1 MNSDN
6 RFDFGLCIDIACNEA
21 NPLDPGICRVCQR
34 SGLPIL
40 PLRAAYAPEPW
51 YTQALPLNRGSEVK
65 AVRMRLEQPR
75 ILRQGFLYVMLD
87 GREWQAYKITPEGM
101 LRQFPPYQVPREEPR
116 PLPESCITADHDIPG
131 SFLNIDTNKY
141 STAWLAIANDPWPE
155 SVLNGYLRGG
165 VVDGMALEDRFYK
178 LDLKTARNDPA
189 SVGIAMTEADLQMH
203 QVLEYAQPMAG
214 DFHSVHGFYPRNNRL
229 RALAGHVRTVTQEY
243 KLAKGVLALVLPDPV
258 GVVQELNAQ
267 RLFRYQ
273 AMQEWCSESQRRFE
287 HFTSL
292 ALLGIRQLNVS
303 RAEARAIKEA
313 REAVEENLAY
323 HSRPQFYMAPL
334 PVLDLE
340 KEKARRTAEAM
351 TDARERLD
359 ERYDEKAR
367 QDFEDRYNK
376 TLAAWQRIVDD
387 VAEPYASQHGG
398 AAFQL
403 AARHDYSITSS
414 DSTEAFIRML
424 AMCQAGGPTERIA
437 DGVSGA
443 TQSLWKQQ
451 LENPGSL
458 LYRAL
463 LTEGRKPLQQFA
475 HDLAGDEQTRVFHG
489 GKTLIGAME
498 GDKALGVSTKAAVS
512 LLLGAAATASNALGE
527 QLSGQAR
534 ALLTHLHQEAW
545 LHYHGVELTR
555 ITVSLKVGEYLT
567 LLNEALYEGTER
579 YIAQLD
585 KQFRKPAERKVRA
598 MLLSNYFAPA
608 LASNHAKLIDI
619 VVWTKENTEDLKA
632 RLEKLRVG
640 LGDGVDNALR
650 SVSIDSSA
658 LKGGMQDFARHLS
671 VNAEAAR
678 LLAGDAMRNMRNTV
692 TLDGTGG
699 VNLGLA
705 LGSLYFQQDALRRS
719 YQNMLK
725 TIGDE
730 HDEAVAAVMS
740 ASVGVMG
747 ASVEIVGGTLQLL
760 RPDLKVLVTSAG
772 RVQPVGLGSR
782 ILQFGGAIVSV
793 ASVMEGLQYALAAG
807 RTHRAGDEMA
817 SFAYA
822 GAAGLAA
829 ASAIAGV
836 WGSVGATT
844 VLLTPLA
851 IAVLLGFAMYG
862 LAVWAKGL
870 ESQPL
875 ELWARY
881 SLWGLPEEHR
891 RWTDSHDM
899 DSAIGA
905 LNAALLGL
913 SAQLDV
919 TYRMQTRG
927 KEILGPG
934 GTMDYKIVLPGYGPK
949 VSRYEWALWAYR
961 QREIPGQVIAA
972 GRTGGTN
979 GPNPSPVSWKQP
991 GYEPETTAPLI
1002 HHDTEARTLEIRGAI
1017 AFSGIL
1023 DFHALELEVSY
1034 WPDTSDESGV
1044 ARLIVKEDKIDGRQ
1058 GWGFI

>member
-101 LRQFPPYQVPREEPR
+101 LRQFPPYQMPREEPR

-131 SFLNIDTNKY
+131 AFLNIDTNKY

-313 REAVEENLAY
+313 KEAVEENLAY

-463 LTEGRKPLQQFA
+463 LTEDRKPLQQFA

-678 LLAGDAMRNMRNTV
+678 LLAGDAMRNMRNMRNTV

-760 RPDLKVLVTSAG
+760 RPDLEVLITSAG

-807 RTHRAGDEMA
+807 RAERIGDKMA
-817 SFAYA
+817 RNAYA
-822 GAAGLAA
+822 IAALGGMFSAGFGVVGSIGAA
-829 ASAIAGV
+829 S
-836 WGSVGATT
+836 
-844 VLLTPLA
+844 VLLLPLA
-851 IAVLLGFAMYG
+851 VAVLLGFATYG
-862 LAVWAKGL
+862 FAVWAKRL

-881 SLWGLPEEHR
+881 SLWGLPDEHR
-891 RWTDSHDM
+891 RWKDSHDM
-899 DSAIGA
+899 DTAIGA

-913 SAQLDV
+913 AADLDV
-919 TYRMQTRG
+919 THRADRQGSKVVGVAGNIEYT
-927 KEILGPG
+927 L
-934 GTMDYKIVLPGYGPK
+934 VLPGYDP
-949 VSRYEWALWAYR
+949 VASSYEWALWAYR
-961 QREIPGQVIAA
+961 PGVVPGGIIAA
-972 GRTGGTN
+972 GRTGDAN
-979 GPNPSPVSWKQP
+979 SPLPAPASRKLS
-991 GYEPETTAPLI
+991 GYESDTTAPVI
-1002 HHDTEARTLEIRGAI
+1002 DYDAESKSLEIQGCMAFRGTP
-1017 AFSGIL
+1017 
-1023 DFHALELEVSY
+1023 DFHALVLEVSY
-1034 WPDTSDESGV
+1034 WPDKSDEAGV
-1044 ARLIVKEDKIDGRQ
+1044 ARLIVKEDKISG
-1058 GWGFI
+1058 GAKW

>member
-1 MNSDN
+1 MTFS
-6 RFDFGLCIDIACNEA
+6 FSEAADIATNEA
-21 NPLDPGICRVCQR
+21 CPVPTGICSTCQR

-65 AVRMRLEQPR
+65 AVRLRADQPR
-75 ILRQGFLYVMLD
+75 TLRSGYLYVMLD
-87 GREWQAYKITPEGM
+87 NREWQAYEISPEGA
-101 LRQFPPYQVPREEPR
+101 LRQFRPYQVPREEPR
-116 PLPESCITADHDIPG
+116 SLCEICIQQDHDIPA
-131 SFLNIDTNKY
+131 SFINIKTDKY
-141 STAWLAIANDPWPE
+141 STAWLALANDPWPE
-155 SVLNGYLRGG
+155 SVLNSYLRGG

-189 SVGIAMTEADLQMH
+189 SIGIAMTEADLQMH

-214 DFHSVHGFYPRNNRL
+214 DFHSVHGFYPRNHRL
-229 RALAGHVRTVTQEY
+229 RALAGHVRAVTQEY

-273 AMQEWCSESQRRFE
+273 AMQEWCAEPQRRFE

-292 ALLGIRQLNVS
+292 ALLGIRQLQVS

-313 REAVEENLAY
+313 NEAVESRRNYNA
-323 HSRPQFYMAPL
+323 RPQSYRSPL
-334 PVLDLE
+334 PSLDLE
-340 KEKARRTAEAM
+340 KEKQRRISEEQ

-359 ERYDEKAR
+359 ERYNEKAR
-367 QDFEDRYNK
+367 KAFEDSYNK

-387 VAEPYASQHGG
+387 VAEPYVSQHGS

-403 AARHDYSITSS
+403 AARHDYSITNS

-437 DGVSGA
+437 TGVSGA

-463 LTEGRKPLQQFA
+463 LTEDRKPLQQFA
-475 HDLAGDEQTRVFHG
+475 HDLAGDEQTRAFHG

-498 GDKALGVSTKAAVS
+498 GDKALGMSTKAAVS
-512 LLLGAAATASNALGE
+512 QLLGAAATASNALGE
-527 QLSGQAR
+527 LLSGQAR

-545 LHYHGVELTR
+545 LHYHGVALTR

-632 RLEKLRVG
+632 RLDKLRVG
-640 LGDGVDNALR
+640 LGDGVDSALR
-650 SVSIDSSA
+650 SVSIDGSA

-692 TLDGTGG
+692 TLGGTGG

-747 ASVEIVGGTLQLL
+747 ASVEIVGGTIQLL
-760 RPDLKVLVTSAG
+760 RPDLEVLITSAG

-807 RTHRAGDEMA
+807 RAHRIGDKSA
-817 SFAYA
+817 ATAYG
-822 GAAGLAA
+822 GAAG
-829 ASAIAGV
+829 IAGLSALAGV
-836 WGSVGATT
+836 IGSVASTT
-844 VLLTPLA
+844 VLLIPLA
-851 IAVLLGFAMYG
+851 IAVLLGFVAYG
-862 LAVWAKGL
+862 FAVWAKGL

-881 SLWGLPEEHR
+881 SRWGLPVEHR
-891 RWTDSHDM
+891 RWRDSHDM
-899 DSAIGA
+899 DTAIGA

-913 SAQLDV
+913 AADLDV
-919 TYRMQTRG
+919 THRADRQGSKVVGVAGNIEYA
-927 KEILGPG
+927 L
-934 GTMDYKIVLPGYGPK
+934 VLPGYDP
-949 VSRYEWALWAYR
+949 VASSYEWALWAYR
-961 QREIPGQVIAA
+961 PGVVPGAIIAA
-972 GRTGGTN
+972 GRTGDAN
-979 GPNPSPVSWKQP
+979 SPLPAPVSWKQS
-991 GYEPETTAPLI
+991 GSEPDTTAPAI
-1002 HHDTEARTLEIRGAI
+1002 DYDAESKSLEIKGCI
-1017 AFSGIL
+1017 AFQGAP
-1023 DFHALELEVSY
+1023 DFHALVLEVSY
-1034 WPDTSDESGV
+1034 WPDKSDESGM
-1044 ARLIVKEDKIDGRQ
+1044 ARLIVREDKIS
-1058 GWGFI
+1058 GWRWWAASYEKS